1 MKKILF
7 LFLGAL
13 LSTMTAWAT
22 EGDVFAVGNLK
33 YRVTSESQQTV
44 EFVGFTTDPSGA
56 LEIPATVSYKGK
68 DYSMTGIFIYAFSDK
83 DVIHT
88 GTLHDSDELTCDGIT
103 SIALPSTMSDMVGNV
118 FVYCRNETSITVDP
132 GNAKY
137 SSKDGVLF
145 DNSGKTLI
153 AYPSGRNEASYTI
166 PDGVTD
172 IDHQAFCGNLNLKS
186 VTIPASVSTF
196 RGGCFNGCTGLTSVV
211 FAAGSQL
218 KSIGNDSFWNC
229 MNLSSITIPDGVTSI
244 GNFAFYGC
252 GGLASITIPASVTS
266 LGENPFYYCEVLAHI
281 YCYANPETLTWTDN
295 VTRPAKSKSTRCHVK
310 GDVKV
315 WETKFPT
322 VNVTF
327 VGDLD
332 HYETGI
338 KSLAPDTPDG
348 AWYTLDGMKL
358 EGEPTTPGVYVK
370 DGKKMIIK

>member
-1 MKKILF
+1 
-7 LFLGAL
+7 
-13 LSTMTAWAT
+13 
-22 EGDVFAVGNLK
+22 
-33 YRVTSESQQTV
+33 
-44 EFVGFTTDPSGA
+44 
-56 LEIPATVSYKGK
+56 
-68 DYSMTGIFIYAFSDK
+68 
-83 DVIHT
+83 
-88 GTLHDSDELTCDGIT
+88 
-103 SIALPSTMSDMVGNV
+103 
-118 FVYCRNETSITVDP
+118 
-132 GNAKY
+132 
-137 SSKDGVLF
+137 
-145 DNSGKTLI
+145 
-153 AYPSGRNEASYTI
+153 
-166 PDGVTD
+166 
-172 IDHQAFCGNLNLKS
+172 
-186 VTIPASVSTF
+186 
-196 RGGCFNGCTGLTSVV
+196 LTSVV

-218 KSIGNDSFWNC
+218 KNIGNNTFWNC

-252 GGLASITIPASVTS
+252 DGLASITIPASVTS
-266 LGENPFYYCEVLAHI
+266 LGENPFYECEVLADI
-281 YCYANPETLTWTDN
+281 YCYANHETLTWKDN
-295 VTRPAKSKSTRCHVK
+295 VSRPAKSKSTKCHVK